1 MSFCDGFTIKVSK
14 RTRDEHVSG
23 LDSCEA
29 GDLN

>member
-1 MSFCDGFTIKVSK
+1 MSFCDGFNRKVRK
-14 RTRDEHVSG
+14 RTGGEHVSG